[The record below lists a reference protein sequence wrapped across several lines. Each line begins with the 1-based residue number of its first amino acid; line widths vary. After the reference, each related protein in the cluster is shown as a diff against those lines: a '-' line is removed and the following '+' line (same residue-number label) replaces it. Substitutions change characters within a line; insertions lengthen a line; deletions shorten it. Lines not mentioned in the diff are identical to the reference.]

1 MFFVSAILRT
11 ITQVLESKASG
22 AKPIISVVVV
32 DSKQESVLEN
42 SAAEELDITEVF
54 KLEEADNDPNES
66 PIPQAGG
73 DSFKSGRR
81 KKVKHE
87 TSTKQDKSKEPGE
100 ISAWSEGHSEE
111 EVVFTN
117 SFDIVA
123 ETSESGLVEN
133 ENSKERVLSVIEQD
147 HTISCVEKSVGMVS
161 QLDKSPG
168 QNNLGKKIRNFQP
181 QKCPKCEFVTKGV
194 ETLRRHVRVVHR
206 EALKCSSCDF
216 EATSPVM
223 LKKHKRNQHQREFIC
238 RYCNYKAK
246 NPYHIWRHELTHSDV
261 ADYMCDKCDFRTK
274 TPQSLKTHSLYH
286 ESPKYICDL
295 CQYTSC
301 NSANFSTHKKTKH
314 GTERHKCDQC
324 EDTFQYHRHLVRHQ
338 ENHQAVKFTCN
349 VCEKQFSRKDKLRE
363 HGRRKHEVGEEEGG
377 TKSISCPE
385 CGKILRE
392 SKHLTRHMTSMHGG
406 IIFNCLHCQ
415 KVFSRKDKMHA
426 HMNYS
431 CKLNIAK

>member
-32 DSKQESVLEN
+32 DSKQEGVLDN
-42 SAAEELDITEVF
+42 PAAEELDITEVF
-54 KLEEADNDPNES
+54 KLEADNDPNES
-66 PIPQAGG
+66 SIPQAGG
-73 DSFKSGRR
+73 HSFKSRRR
-81 KKVKHE
+81 KKSKNE
-87 TSTKQDKSKEPGE
+87 TLTKQDKSKEPGE
-100 ISAWSEGHSEE
+100 ISAKSKGHSEK
-111 EVVFTN
+111 EVVVTN

-123 ETSESGLVEN
+123 ETSQSGLVET
-133 ENSKERVLSVIEQD
+133 ENSKERVMSVIDQD
-147 HTISCVEKSVGMVS
+147 HIISCVEKSVGLVS

-168 QNNLGKKIRNFQP
+168 QKNVKKRVRNFQP
-181 QKCPKCEFVTKGV
+181 QTCPTCEFVTKGV
-194 ETLRRHVRVVHR
+194 KTLRRHVRVVHR

-286 ESPKYICDL
+286 ESPKYICDQ
-295 CQYTSC
+295 CQYTSF
-301 NSANFSTHKKTKH
+301 NGANFSTHKKTKH
-314 GTERHKCDQC
+314 GATRHKCDQC
-324 EDTFQYHRHLVRHQ
+324 DDTFQYLRHLVRHQ

-363 HGRRKHEVGEEEGG
+363 HGRRKHEVCLEGA
-377 TKSISCPE
+377 KSISCPE
-385 CGKILRE
+385 CGKILSE
-392 SKHLTRHMTSMHGG
+392 SKHLLKHMASMHGG
-406 IIFNCLHCQ
+406 IIFNCPHCQ
-415 KVFSRKDKMHA
+415 KIFSRKDKMNA

-431 CKLNIAK
+431 CKLKIAK